1 MKTATKT
8 RLPTGLPQSLAWEI
22 ARVRKAGNSAWVIT
36 KADIVANGSGG
47 RSSVQLWILLFKLP
61 QHRKVYG
68 LQWEQWTHQ
77 NETAPRAAHCT
88 TDWVWNQDYA
98 HTRWEK
104 LVGQGWE
111 RIV

>member
-8 RLPTGLPQSLAWEI
+8 RLPKGLPQSLAWEI
-22 ARVRKAGNSAWVIT
+22 ARVRKAGNQAWVIT
-36 KADIVANGSGG
+36 KTDIVPNGSGG

-61 QHRKVYG
+61 QHRKVDG
-68 LQWEQWTHQ
+68 KQWEQWTHP
-77 NETAPRAAHCT
+77 NETAPRAGVLT
-88 TDWVWNQDYA
+88 TDWQWSQDYA
-98 HTRWEK
+98 RLRWEK